1 MHLGYIAKSFNFK
14 IYINKVTFFRVF
26 FTVDVSWTC
35 CRPRLGFFAY
45 LISVCSSY
53 VSSAVR

>member
-26 FTVDVSWTC
+26 L
-35 CRPRLGFFAY
+35 RLTFHGHAVGLGLVFFAY
-45 LISVCSSY
+45 IISVCSSY